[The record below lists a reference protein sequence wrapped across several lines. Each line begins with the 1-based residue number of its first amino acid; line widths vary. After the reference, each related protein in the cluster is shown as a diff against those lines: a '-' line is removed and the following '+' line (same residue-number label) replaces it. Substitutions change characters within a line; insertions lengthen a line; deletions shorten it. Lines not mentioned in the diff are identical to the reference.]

1 MLEEYEE
8 NKKKQVSGMRAILD
22 YGMGLV
28 LVCLGIFF
36 LFRNKLNLPF
46 NKSYPPDYT
55 DIILGCL
62 FLVYGLW
69 RVYRGYKKNY
79 FK

>member
-1 MLEEYEE
+1 MFEEYE
-8 NKKKQVSGMRAILD
+8 KKKQKQVSGMRAILD

-28 LVCLGIFF
+28 IVCLGIFF
-36 LFRNKLNLPF
+36 LLRDKLNLSF

-55 DIILGCL
+55 DKILGGL

-69 RVYRGYKKNY
+69 RTYRGYKKNY